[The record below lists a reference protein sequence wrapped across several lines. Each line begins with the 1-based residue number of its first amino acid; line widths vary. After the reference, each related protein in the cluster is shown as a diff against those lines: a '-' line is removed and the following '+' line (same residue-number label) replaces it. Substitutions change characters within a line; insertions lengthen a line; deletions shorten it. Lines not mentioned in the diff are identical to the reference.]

1 MYLPYISLI
10 SARWR
15 SKCISPLSPLY
26 LPHHIC
32 AGGAADGARPLRAA
46 APLRRLLHTH
56 RPGTAL
62 LEPPTPTPTPY
73 PYPVPLPLPVQIP
86 EWLSWV
92 QYLCGLKY
100 GMNLFILNEFGEATT
115 EVWGRGRRRRRLRL
129 RRRLG
134 PNPYRSLKPEP
145 EHRTGARKPNSQPR
159 PSSITTTSSQTD
171 GGSTS
176 SYCSCSSDPS
186 PNPKPN
192 PKPNPNPNPSPSPKP
207 NPDQVGLPA
216 HPARTHLR
224 LPPPRH
230 PRARQARRGLLLTS
244 AFDLRPRRGS
254 RAAAASCHA
263 QERRASR
270 TCSH

>member
-1 MYLPYISLI
+1 MAPALFVPQLLFAGFFIRTAQVPRYSSHLPL
-10 SARWR
+10 
-15 SKCISPLSPLY
+15 PLP
-26 LPHHIC
+26 
-32 AGGAADGARPLRAA
+32 R
-46 APLRRLLHTH
+46 
-56 RPGTAL
+56 
-62 LEPPTPTPTPY
+62 TPTPY
-73 PYPVPLPLPVQIP
+73 PYPYPVQIP

-100 GMNLFILNEFGEATT
+100 GMNLFILNEFGEGTT
-115 EVWGRGRRRRRLRL
+115 EVWGRGRLRRRLQL

-216 HPARTHLR
+216 HPARAHLR
-224 LPPPRH
+224 LPAPRH
-230 PRARQARRGLLLTS
+230 PRARQARRGILLIS
-244 AFDLRPRRGS
+244 A
-254 RAAAASCHA
+254 
-263 QERRASR
+263 
-270 TCSH
+270 